1 MKANASTSTT
11 LEIENYKSKKKLSL
25 RPLFMPE
32 FRYLIL
38 FDKVISFHKCK
49 DINKENQKNFDKS
62 IFIYNYNNKKNLND
76 FKKTPNST
84 KNLFS
89 DKYEFKNI
97 NINRKYKSRNL
108 SIKNYKSLDNE
119 NVYSHISKNKI
130 NDNQVINNKIRA
142 HRFKLKNLYNRVNPN
157 LNEEQFFYKTA
168 YKKSIGSY
176 SFKKSAYFS
185 DVKSKLD
192 FKNNVKMNEIKEK
205 LKCKLFN
212 NYNQKNSNYNSI
224 FVKNK
229 EKFYKYRIKND
240 LY

>member
-11 LEIENYKSKKKLSL
+11 LEIENYKAKKKLSL

-62 IFIYNYNNKKNLND
+62 IFIYNYNNIKNLKLILHSKINY
-76 FKKTPNST
+76 
-84 KNLFS
+84 
-89 DKYEFKNI
+89 DK
-97 NINRKYKSRNL
+97 KYKSRNL

-119 NVYSHISKNKI
+119 NEYSRISKNKI
-130 NDNQVINNKIRA
+130 NDNQVINNIIRA

-192 FKNNVKMNEIKEK
+192 FKNNVKMNETKEK
-205 LKCKLFN
+205 LKCKLFS
-212 NYNQKNSNYNSI
+212 NYNQKNNDYNSI